1 MISGGDMKV
10 LSRIEEQKVI
20 ISADRAKVEI

>member
-1 MISGGDMKV
+1 MISGGDLKG